1 MAAKNDTINEAR
13 NSMKKFASYLK
24 EHEEAVS
31 FLYDPSEETDRRLFF
46 LSMTAEKAERCFK
59 DPLLEIQK
67 SCLSL
72 KTKTE
77 EDQEQKINLIY
88 DNFTVYDLIDLYEFY
103 RPQKTKVIPTSSS
116 LSVIDQVFSAFAFGN
131 LPSGLILDQTENG
144 NGVSVT
150 YESEDKKNKT
160 YLEIKDKAL
169 LEILLTEAA
178 KPGTAKPGNKFRYY
192 REFRK
197 FLSFFLML
205 INERNFESPIVFD
218 VRIMVY
224 EYKMYSRP
232 DVAKSAALKYLK
244 MIKDGFS
251 VSAYSKKGKEEEFSG
266 GGETSGL
273 ITQFDIPSGSSVA
286 TVYLNEAFNMGILF
300 EYFTILP
307 KWAFSLDINPYSL
320 IHCIF
325 KRARHEYNRSKDN
338 IDSKKEKYTFN
349 IGFDTI
355 IQDMGFDPE
364 DKNSKDNYNKIRLP
378 ITNAIESIEKEI
390 QKNHDQYIKLEPCIR
405 GGKIEAV
412 STSRFIHEGYLKVI
426 LSGNYLSYFEN
437 IKQKKDKID
446 AYYEKRKN
454 KLDEEKIKRMAE
466 ADAAKAKALLE
477 NSKK

>member
-1 MAAKNDTINEAR
+1 MTAKNDTTKDAKNT
-13 NSMKKFASYLK
+13 MKRFASYLK
-24 EHEEAVS
+24 DHEEAVS
-31 FLYDPSEETDRRLFF
+31 FLYDPSEETDRKLFF
-46 LSMTAEKAERCFK
+46 LSMTAEKAEKCFK

-67 SCLSL
+67 DCLSL

-77 EDQEQKINLIY
+77 EEQEEKINQIY
-88 DNFTVYDLIDLYEFY
+88 DNFTVYELIDLYEYY

-116 LSVIDQVFSAFAFGN
+116 LSVIEQVFSAFAFGN
-131 LPSGLILDQTENG
+131 IPAGMILDQVENG
-144 NGVSVT
+144 NGVSIL
-150 YESEDKKNKT
+150 YESEDEKNKT

-169 LEILLTEAA
+169 LEMLLSESQN
-178 KPGTAKPGNKFRYY
+178 PGNKFRHY

-232 DVAKSAALKYLK
+232 DVAKNAALKYLK
-244 MIKDGFS
+244 MIRDGFS
-251 VSAYSKKGKEEEFSG
+251 VSAYSKKGKEEEYSG
-266 GGETSGL
+266 GGETPGL
-273 ITQFDIPSGSSVA
+273 IAQFEIPLRSSVA
-286 TVYLNEAFNMGILF
+286 TVYLNEAFNMGVLF

-325 KRARHEYNRSKDN
+325 KRARHEYNRSKAN
-338 IDSKKEKYTFN
+338 IDPKKEKYTFN
-349 IGFDTI
+349 IGFETI
-355 IQDMGFDPE
+355 IKEMGFDQE
-364 DKNSKDNYNKIRLP
+364 DKNSKDSYNKIRLP
-378 ITNAIESIEKEI
+378 ITSAIESIEKEI
-390 QKNHDQYIKLEPCIR
+390 RKNHDHDIKLEPSIR
-405 GGKIEAV
+405 GGKIEDV

-446 AYYEKRKN
+446 ADYEKKQK
-454 KLDEEKIKRMAE
+454 KLEEERIKRMAE
-466 ADAAKAKALLE
+466 AEAAKAKALLE
-477 NSKK
+477 NQEK